1 MQHKTNEAPRVR
13 PKIAFGRSAIDLA
26 RYFGF
31 GPISELIKHHPGFI
45 LRSPQYQ

>member
-1 MQHKTNEAPRVR
+1 MQHKANEAPRVR
-13 PKIAFGRSAIDLA
+13 PTIAFGRRSINPVP
-26 RYFGF
+26 YFGF